1 MNDILRDIRAPALLN
16 AASTVA
22 SLLIVSDVI
31 DERLINTKLAGATK
45 KCEIFFTQ
53 SLFVQSYD
61 LVTEEELGVREI
73 CMEILKEGLLLSFLL
88 LHFFYPLSAF
98 YHFFFFLV
106 SCRPFSHFFSW

>member
-45 KCEIFFTQ
+45 KCEIFK
-53 SLFVQSYD
+53 
-61 LVTEEELGVREI
+61 I
-73 CMEILKEGLLLSFLL
+73 I
-88 LHFFYPLSAF
+88 
-98 YHFFFFLV
+98 
-106 SCRPFSHFFSW
+106 